1 LAGANLELIQR
12 LVERL
17 ERLSADSTYAHR
29 ASGLRGTLLR
39 TLERME
45 TGTDV
50 NSQEVEELVE
60 YGFTIL
66 RNAAKEMRVSRIKK

>member
-66 RNAAKEMRVSRIKK
+66 RNAAKEMGVSRIKK